1 MTQTEMNNFLNQINE
16 AFKDQFNKLEQ
27 LQAQL
32 DQLEEKVN
40 ATEKRSTASK
50 SRGKRVQQAE
60 ADA

>member
-27 LQAQL
+27 LQARL

-40 ATEKRSTASK
+40 AKEKGSKTRASG
-50 SRGKRVQQAE
+50 SKRVQQAKE
-60 ADA
+60 DA